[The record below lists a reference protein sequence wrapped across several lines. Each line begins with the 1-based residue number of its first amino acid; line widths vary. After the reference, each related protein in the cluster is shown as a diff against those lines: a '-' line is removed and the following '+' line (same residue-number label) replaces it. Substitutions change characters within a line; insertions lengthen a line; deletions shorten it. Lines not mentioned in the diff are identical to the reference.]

1 MRHYQFGWEKSMHT
15 LAIQHAYEQFHRQLL
30 SKVNLTEMKI
40 NDVKVKLSRSSS
52 AVPLAIE
59 RRRQSVIEKREFKDK
74 FKDKFKLKEMADE
87 NQSYDTTTGKLP
99 VEAALTI
106 MRRIHEETGYP
117 LDTSGHTAYDKL
129 SSIRVDPALD
139 LLKEKTWR
147 EFFDS
152 KTKDH
157 MHLSNI
163 LTATNEANPTTTVK
177 DSQKMQQQLE
187 IKRSLDDIFERLIY
201 RVDHYWSVLKIPEA
215 DQSFYLKSLCKGPP
229 KSFDQCLEISSYIT
243 MLKSHEQATISVIQA
258 IQVREVTITKA
269 FDVLAALQRKITRG
283 FYSRDVLP
291 SPLGR
296 LSGSVRPMSAN
307 QAVQSSYDRSELD
320 SSSSSFWKEELL
332 SVLDDVRMCTIEVI
346 RRVQSWRRHLWRP
359 HPFVYTGQNYL
370 VKMKDDLSI
379 LHSDIYARVL
389 SLLPLRYEDL
399 QCIVFFPIVRGSSSM
414 PPSKSAH
421 RSSSPTHVPHFPP
434 VSSSNQ
440 RDSQLH
446 SGDLHSSSNNHNERS
461 DRLIEQLIYNFSH
474 KVDAQELEL
483 AATIILEEDQLQSAL
498 TIEQASLQQKG
509 VFIPT
514 LRLKPGSNSFSDE
527 ST

>member
-1 MRHYQFGWEKSMHT
+1 
-15 LAIQHAYEQFHRQLL
+15 
-30 SKVNLTEMKI
+30 MKI

-106 MRRIHEETGYP
+106 MRRIHEEAGYP

-157 MHLSNI
+157 MHLSNA
-163 LTATNEANPTTTVK
+163 LPATNETNPSSTVK
-177 DSQKMQQQLE
+177 DIQKMQQLE

-258 IQVREVTITKA
+258 IQVREVTVTKA

-291 SPLGR
+291 SPLSR

-307 QAVQSSYDRSELD
+307 QAVQSSSDRSELD
-320 SSSSSFWKEELL
+320 SSSFWKEELL
-332 SVLDDVRMCTIEVI
+332 SVLDDVRMCTMEVI

-359 HPFVYTGQNYL
+359 HPFVYNGQNYL

-389 SLLPLRYEDL
+389 SLLPLRYDDL
-399 QCIVFFPIVRGSSSM
+399 QCIVFFPIVRGSSI
-414 PPSKSAH
+414 PPSKSAP

-446 SGDLHSSSNNHNERS
+446 SGDSHPNSNIHNERS

-483 AATIILEEDQLQSAL
+483 AATIVLEEDQLQSAL
-498 TIEQASLQQKG
+498 AIEQASLQQKG

-514 LRLKPGSNSFSDE
+514 LRLKPSSNSFSEE